1 MNELELLEDLLRR
14 IGTDHGNLDHVDE
27 QLLGGIDAELWH
39 TLEGAGVTLLSVS
52 EEAGGGGGSLEQA
65 ALVVRLVAEHA
76 LPVPIA
82 ESSFLA
88 GWLLETVGLEVPAG
102 PLTATMADLRVDA
115 GNVDGSAVR
124 VPFGRAAEHV
134 VMLAAEG
141 DGSGSLLLAPAAAL
155 ECSPGSNV
163 AEEPRDG
170 LRISAALGAERMRR
184 VSVDVV
190 DELRIRSACVRS
202 IALAGAAARALD
214 LTVRYTAEREQFGR
228 PIVRFQ
234 AVQQQLAELAG
245 EVAAMGAA
253 VDACVATCSRGGMIA
268 PAARTAVAAAK
279 ATTSRGAGAVARIAH
294 QLHGA
299 LGFTREHELRLATT
313 RLWAWRDE
321 HGNEAEWNHALGGQA
336 LRSDDPWALITRA

>member
-14 IGTDHGNLDHVDE
+14 IGTDHGHLDHVDE
-27 QLLGGIDAELWH
+27 QLHGGIDAELWR

-52 EEAGGGGGSLEQA
+52 ETAGGSGGSLAQA

-76 LPVPIA
+76 LPVPVA

-88 GWLLETVGLEVPAG
+88 GWLLATVGLEVPTG
-102 PLTATMADLRVDA
+102 PLTAAMADLRV
-115 GNVDGSAVR
+115 GTENVEGSAAR
-124 VPFGRAAEHV
+124 VPFGSAAEHV
-134 VMLAAEG
+134 VMLSTEDIG
-141 DGSGSLLLAPAAAL
+141 GSLLLAPAAVL
-155 ECSPGSNV
+155 ECAPGTNV
-163 AEEPRDG
+163 AEEPRDD
-170 LRISAALGAERMRR
+170 LRISAALGAEHVQH
-184 VSVDVV
+184 VSDDVV
-190 DELRIRSACVRS
+190 DEFRIRSACVRS
-202 IALAGAAARALD
+202 IALAGAAKRALD

-228 PIVRFQ
+228 PIARFQ

-253 VDACVATCSRGGMIA
+253 VDACVATCAREGMLT
-268 PAARTAVAAAK
+268 PASRTAVAAAK
-279 ATTSRGAGAVARIAH
+279 ARTSQGAGVVARIAH

-321 HGNEAEWNHALGGQA
+321 HGNEAVWNHVLGRQA
-336 LRSDDPWALITRA
+336 LRSHDPWALITQA